1 MNNVFEVS
9 SLLESIN
16 NIFKNNLFLKDL
28 WIRGEITDLRQVASS
43 GHKYFQIKDDK
54 SLIRCVYFRFLQN
67 SLDDFEDGDFVLIN
81 GEAEIY
87 QPRGDLTIKVKS
99 VKKEGLGDLSKEIQ
113 ILRKRLESEGL
124 FEESRKRS
132 ITKFPKSI
140 SVITSPNSS
149 AWEDIKKT
157 ISDRYQLVSLNLLPT
172 LMQGENCADDVVSAI
187 KYSNKLGVDDIII
200 ISRGGGSEQDLMP
213 FNLEKISRAI
223 FSSTIPVITG
233 IGHEDD
239 VTTADLVAD
248 IRGLTPTSA
257 AQIAVPDMINI
268 KDYISRLN
276 INLIRILDLYIN
288 NKTPDLKNYQSEI
301 INNYENKLTNLFQ
314 KIDIFETDLIS
325 KYNNNIAS
333 KISKL
338 ELIKNSIEIYNIKKM
353 ASKGFSLIEN
363 NDNKIIRSMSDVQI
377 QEEIKILI
385 SDGIIHS
392 TVHKKEKN

>member
-16 NIFKNNLFLKDL
+16 NIFKNNLFLKDV

-67 SLDDFEDGDFVLIN
+67 ASDVFKDGDFVLIN
-81 GEAEIY
+81 GEVEIY
-87 QPRGDLTIKVKS
+87 QPRGDLTLKVKS
-99 VKKEGLGDLSKEIQ
+99 VKKEGLGDISKEIQ
-113 ILRKRLESEGL
+113 VLRKRLESEGL
-124 FEESRKRS
+124 FAESRKRS

-157 ISDRYQLVSLNLLPT
+157 ITDRYQLVSLNLLPT
-172 LMQGENCADDVVSAI
+172 LMQGDNCADDVVNAI
-187 KYSNKLGVDDIII
+187 KYSNELGIDDIII
-200 ISRGGGSEQDLMP
+200 LSRGGGSEQDLMP

-239 VTTADLVAD
+239 ITTADLVAD

-257 AQIAVPDMINI
+257 AQIAVPDMISI

-276 INLIRILDLYIN
+276 TNLSRILELYIN
-288 NKTPDLKNYQSEI
+288 NKTPDLKNYKSEI
-301 INNYENKLTNLFQ
+301 TNNYENKLTHPVSYTHL
-314 KIDIFETDLIS
+314 TLPT
-325 KYNNNIAS
+325 
-333 KISKL
+333 
-338 ELIKNSIEIYNIKKM
+338 IY
-353 ASKGFSLIEN
+353 S
-363 NDNKIIRSMSDVQI
+363 V
-377 QEEIKILI
+377 
-385 SDGIIHS
+385 
-392 TVHKKEKN
+392 

>member
-16 NIFKNNLFLKDL
+16 NIFKNNLFLKDV

-67 SLDDFEDGDFVLIN
+67 ASDVFKDGDFVLIN
-81 GEAEIY
+81 GEVEIY
-87 QPRGDLTIKVKS
+87 QPRGDLTLKVKS
-99 VKKEGLGDLSKEIQ
+99 VKKEGLGDISKEIQ
-113 ILRKRLESEGL
+113 VLRKRLESEGL
-124 FEESRKRS
+124 FAESRKRS

-157 ISDRYQLVSLNLLPT
+157 ITDRYQLVSLNLLPT
-172 LMQGENCADDVVSAI
+172 LMQGDNCADDVVNAI
-187 KYSNKLGVDDIII
+187 KYSNELGIDDIII
-200 ISRGGGSEQDLMP
+200 LSRGGGSEQDLMP

-239 VTTADLVAD
+239 ITTADLVAD

-257 AQIAVPDMINI
+257 AQIAVPDMISI

-276 INLIRILDLYIN
+276 TNLSRILELYIN
-288 NKTPDLKNYQSEI
+288 NKTPDLKNYKSEI
-301 INNYENKLTNLFQ
+301 TNNYENKLTHLFQ

-363 NDNKIIRSMSDVQI
+363 NDNKIIKSMSDVQI

-392 TVHKKEKN
+392 TVYKKEKN

>member
-16 NIFKNNLFLKDL
+16 NIFKNNLFLKDV

-67 SLDDFEDGDFVLIN
+67 ASDVFKDGDFVLIN
-81 GEAEIY
+81 GEVEIY
-87 QPRGDLTIKVKS
+87 QPRGDLTLKVKS
-99 VKKEGLGDLSKEIQ
+99 VKKEGLGDISKEIQ
-113 ILRKRLESEGL
+113 VLRKRLESEGL
-124 FEESRKRS
+124 FAESRKRS

-157 ISDRYQLVSLNLLPT
+157 ITDRYQLVSLNLLPT
-172 LMQGENCADDVVSAI
+172 LMQGDNCADDVVNAI
-187 KYSNKLGVDDIII
+187 KYSNELGIDDIII
-200 ISRGGGSEQDLMP
+200 LSRGGGSEQDLMP

-239 VTTADLVAD
+239 ITTADLVAD

-257 AQIAVPDMINI
+257 AQIAVPDMISI

-276 INLIRILDLYIN
+276 TNLSRILELYIN
-288 NKTPDLKNYQSEI
+288 NKTPDLKNYKSEI
-301 INNYENKLTNLFQ
+301 TNNYENKLTHLFQ

-353 ASKGFSLIEN
+353 ASKGAMYLACLHAACEKKREKKKVDTGSN
-363 NDNKIIRSMSDVQI
+363 MKI
-377 QEEIKILI
+377 
-385 SDGIIHS
+385 
-392 TVHKKEKN
+392 KKRPRPL